1 MKLFAVAGACAV
13 AASIGCGSVGGA
25 TPPATVRGGSGLVTS
40 YGRIGPL
47 KIDTS
52 SRAQVITFAGRP
64 AAELR
69 RPKSGF
75 TGSYDALGYS
85 CSKRKVDGDVS
96 LPTKAAPNCRTFFF
110 INRETGKLAT
120 FITTVSAYHEEHGV
134 RPEMA
139 TATAERR
146 LHRRVVEGCATDI
159 YIYRRATRLTI
170 EFAHGR
176 TQASGHVVGG
186 RVSALLLRSR
196 RDDLGLF
203 DC

>member
-52 SRAQVITFAGRP
+52 SRAQVVTFAGRP

-85 CSKRKVDGDVS
+85 CSKRKVDDDVS
-96 LPTKAAPNCRTFFF
+96 LPTNAAPNCRTFFF

-120 FITTVSAYHEEHGV
+120 FITTVSAYHESTACARKWRRRRQKGGCTDAWLKGA
-134 RPEMA
+134 RP
-139 TATAERR
+139 TSTST
-146 LHRRVVEGCATDI
+146 GK
-159 YIYRRATRLTI
+159 RRA
-170 EFAHGR
+170 
-176 TQASGHVVGG
+176 
-186 RVSALLLRSR
+186 
-196 RDDLGLF
+196 
-203 DC
+203 